1 MLSYRKELD
10 GIRAL
15 AVFAVILYHANFQ
28 MFGDTVFKGG
38 YLGVDVFFVLSGYL
52 ITGIIRDKLQKESFS
67 LLDFYWRRFKRI
79 VPALLAVLLVTSA
92 FAYFILQPDSI
103 ISYVK
108 SLKSALYFG
117 SNYYFL
123 SENSYVSEASIRKPL
138 LHTWSLAV
146 EWQFYMVFPLLILFI
161 NKFLKKYTFGIML
174 ILLIISMQYANI
186 IVKVRPDDAFYLLPS
201 RAWEL
206 FAGGLLTFFDR
217 RNLENIKDGTI
228 SSMLVKSMPIIGL
241 FLVIH
246 GMIFFDHSNPHPS
259 FLTAVP
265 VFGICLFI
273 LFTTKGDITNSIF
286 SSKPVVFIGL
296 ISYSLYLWHQP
307 VFVFFRLLK
316 HDEINNLQLLMLIS
330 ISLFLSVASYYL
342 IENKFRVKNLGYKKI
357 SILAVIV
364 LALVSFYI
372 ATINTKGFSGRF
384 EGKQKEVNDLFSVL
398 EFTKLKDEVNLGHG
412 YFSKDPQ
419 ELCNKRTVDTACKFG
434 NQEWINIGDSF
445 AGQLDPELHKILTE
459 KGQGLISLTYEQCPF
474 VSPDIWF
481 GKVPECTTVN
491 EERIKFLSGLN
502 DKKKIIVTANYWQF
516 ENPKKR
522 IPVNGVSN
530 SKLPE
535 DAVLDNDVAWKSY
548 AENIKMLLNS
558 GHEVYVIYPLPDPAS
573 DIRKQLFEQ
582 LSVNMSSYKKAYSQ
596 NKNAYA
602 DTIKFANKLD
612 LFLPDD
618 KRLHKVYTSDIFC
631 ENGQCLTINNDGA
644 IFSRGGHL
652 TNNGAKMILKKI
664 F

>member
-79 VPALLAVLLVTSA
+79 VPALLFVLIVTSA
-92 FAYFILQPDSI
+92 LAYFILKPDSI
-103 ISYVK
+103 IAYVK

-123 SENSYVSEASIRKPL
+123 SEDSYVAESSIRKPL

-146 EWQFYMVFPLLILFI
+146 EWQFYMFFPLLILLI
-161 NKFLKKYTFGIML
+161 NKFLKKYTFGIIL
-174 ILLIISMQYANI
+174 ILLIASMQYANI
-186 IVKVRPDDAFYLLPS
+186 VVETRPDDAFYLLPS

-246 GMIFFDHSNPHPS
+246 GMIFFGHSNPHPS

-330 ISLFLSVASYYL
+330 ISLLLSVISYYL
-342 IENKFRVKNLGYKKI
+342 IENKFRVKKLGKNKI
-357 SILAVIV
+357 SILIIMFLSLIV
-364 LALVSFYI
+364 FYGI
-372 ATINTKGFSGRF
+372 TIYTNGFSSKF
-384 EGKQKEVNDLFSVL
+384 EGKQKDANEIFSVL
-398 EFTKLKDEVNLGHG
+398 EFRKLKDESNPGIG
-412 YFSKDPQ
+412 YFSKEPQ
-419 ELCNKRTVDTACKFG
+419 ELCNKRTVDSSCKFG
-434 NQEWINIGDSF
+434 DQKWINLGDSF
-445 AGQLDPELHKILTE
+445 SGQLDPELKKILE
-459 KGQGLISLTYEQCPF
+459 KKGHGFISMTYEQCPF

-481 GKVPECTTVN
+481 GKVPECSLIN
-491 EERIKFLSGLN
+491 EERIKFLSNLV
-502 DKKKIIVTANYWQF
+502 DKKNIIVTANYWQF
-516 ENPKKR
+516 SQPKKR
-522 IPVNGVSN
+522 IAVKGLSQN
-530 SKLPE
+530 KLP
-535 DAVLDNDVAWKSY
+535 DDVVLSDDIAWKSY
-548 AENIKMLLNS
+548 AENINLLIEK
-558 GHEVYVIYPLPDPAS
+558 GHEVYVIYPLPAPVTDV
-573 DIRKQLFEQ
+573 RKSLFEQ
-582 LSVNMSSYKKAYSQ
+582 INGPTSSYHDEYTPNVNAYS
-596 NKNAYA
+596 
-602 DTIKFANKLD
+602 DTIKLSNKLD
-612 LFLPDD
+612 EFLQDNP
-618 KRLHKVYTSDIFC
+618 RLHKVYTDDIFC
-631 ENGQCLTINNDGA
+631 KNEKCLIINKDGA
-644 IFSRGGHL
+644 IYSSGGHL
-652 TNNGAKMILKKI
+652 TDVGARMVLNKFL
-664 F
+664 